1 MIRIAI
7 DGPGGAGKSTLS
19 KAVAKELGII
29 YVDTGALYRTI
40 GLYMLNH
47 GVDPKDKDGV
57 VARLN
62 DFSLDLKFTDGKQII
77 LLDGVDVG
85 DSIRVPEVS
94 MAASA
99 VSAIPAVREYLLN
112 MQRGTARKNSVIM
125 DGRDIGTVILPNA
138 EVKIFL
144 TASPK
149 ARAQRRYNELIAKG
163 QSVTYEQVYNEM
175 VERDTNDSTRA
186 VAPLKPADD
195 AIIVDNSELTFDQSV
210 KAILKIIKK
219 REKKLTKRNG
229 YMKLHFLVAPLIR
242 FFQRVTVTGV
252 ENIPS
257 EGGFVL
263 CSNHIAVRDV
273 ILLGAS
279 SPRQLKFIGKKE
291 LFAIPILGS
300 ILKWLGAIRLD
311 RGGADIAALKA
322 AVSQVERGSIVAI
335 FPQGH
340 RRPGVNPATTETK
353 NGAALIAYRSY
364 SDIIPACIKTKK
376 NKFTF
381 MCKKEIIFGKPIKYS
396 DLGFVKGGKA
406 EYERATDMIFNEILN
421 LGGFPALPAGNTENE
436 ND

>member
-421 LGGFPALPAGNTENE
+421 LGGFPALPAGNTESE

>member
-62 DFSLDLKFTDGKQII
+62 DFSLELKFTDGKQII
-77 LLDGVDVG
+77 LLNGVDVG

-421 LGGFPALPAGNTENE
+421 LGGFPALPAGNTESE